1 MTPSFGAY
9 LAGSLSLVAMAASL
23 GFGGYWLRRWIVPEF
38 SGALARLAEVV
49 LGVSLF
55 VLTLYLLG
63 SISLL
68 REGWVVSVSIAVG
81 LVAGFVGRSR
91 SPRDV
96 APVEPPKVEMW
107 PFLIALGVASFTVAE
122 WTFPSLL
129 SLDRGMFGGDTTW
142 YHMPFA
148 ARFAQDASIVHLH
161 FTDPMRLVVWFY
173 PATSELINGAGIIV
187 MRNDF
192 LSPLLNLGWLAVG
205 LLAAWCIGRPYG
217 VAPHTLVAS
226 ALVFDSGVMVVTQ
239 AGEGRNDIMA
249 IALLVAYVAFIING
263 HQVRQTGSLVT
274 GDVAEKGRLID
285 RGPLILAGLAGG
297 LAISVKL
304 TMLAPVGA
312 IAVAVIVFNA
322 RELRTAINTTL
333 VLGAAMFV
341 TGGYWFLRNL
351 IHASNPTPQIGFGPL
366 NLPVPDQMPLD
377 PRPRFSVAHYLFEP
391 STYRNWFFPQL
402 ENALGP
408 FFGLILVVAFAAAIY
423 VVFKSRNRMLQAL
436 AGAALLTAV
445 VYLFTPLTA
454 AGPEGTPRG
463 FFTNTRYLMPGL
475 VLALVL
481 APLARPLR
489 SDEGHSRWT
498 LGFFTALFALTVL
511 STPIWFPRYIVGTV
525 LLTAALIW
533 VPAGLALLR
542 RSDGITRLATAGSV
556 AAVVVLAIV
565 LGRAQ
570 QVQYAE
576 KHYTEPQL
584 FLQEGGP
591 VKAFRWA
598 RPQHDQRIGI
608 AGGGE
613 IFFDQFGFY
622 GADLSNYVNY
632 IGVPGP
638 DGEYRLVTDCRNF
651 RERINAGD
659 YDYVVTSR
667 DSWDSLDSE
676 YAYPYRAWINQD
688 PASDEVLAEDVSPQP
703 DYVFKIN
710 GRLDPAGC
718 EGIRTPGA

>member
-9 LAGSLSLVAMAASL
+9 LAGSLSLVAIVASL

-49 LGVSLF
+49 VGVALF
-55 VLTLYLLG
+55 VVGMYLLG
-63 SISLL
+63 SVGLL
-68 REGWVVSVSIAVG
+68 REGWLIAASILLGIAAG
-81 LVAGFVGRSR
+81 LLGRSR
-91 SPRDV
+91 APRDV
-96 APVEPPKVEMW
+96 APVQPPKVDTW
-107 PFLIALGVASFTVAE
+107 PLLIAVGVAGFTVAE
-122 WTFPSLL
+122 WTFPALL

-148 ARFAQDASIVHLH
+148 ARFAQDASIVHLQ

-173 PATSELINGAGIIV
+173 PATSEMVHAAGIIL
-187 MRNDF
+187 MHDDF

-217 VAPHTLVAS
+217 VAPATLVAS

-239 AGEGRNDIMA
+239 AGEARNDIMA
-249 IALLVAYVAFIING
+249 IAMLVAYVAFIING
-263 HQVRQTGSLVT
+263 HQVRRGGTLVT
-274 GDVAEKGRLID
+274 GDVADAGPLID
-285 RGPLILAGLAGG
+285 RGPLIMAGLAGG

-312 IAVAVIVFNA
+312 IAVAVILFNA
-322 RELRTAINTTL
+322 RDRATRVTTTL
-333 VLGAAMFV
+333 VLGASLFV
-341 TGGYWFLRNL
+341 TGGYWFVRNL
-351 IHASNPTPQIGFGPL
+351 IHAGNPTPQIGFGPL
-366 NLPVPDQMPLD
+366 NLPVPNQMPLD
-377 PRPRFSVAHYLFEP
+377 PRPRFSVAHYIFQP
-391 STYRNWFFPQL
+391 STYRGWFFPQL

-408 FFGLILVVAFAAAIY
+408 FFGLILVVAFAATLY

-489 SDEGHSRWT
+489 SDQGHSRWT
-498 LGFFTALFALTVL
+498 LGFLAALYVLTVL
-511 STPIWFPRYIVGTV
+511 STPMWFPRYVGGTF
-525 LLTAALIW
+525 LLTAGLIFI
-533 VPAGLALLR
+533 PAGLVLLW
-542 RSDGITRLATAGSV
+542 RSKRITPLAAAGTV
-556 AAVVVLAIV
+556 AAAVLLAIV

-570 QVQYAE
+570 QVQYA
-576 KHYTEPQL
+576 KHHYSEPQL

-598 RPQHDQRIGI
+598 RRQHDQRIGVT
-608 AGGGE
+608 GGGE

-622 GADLSNYVNY
+622 GRDLSNYVNY

-638 DGEYRLVTDCRNF
+638 DGEYRLATNCRDF
-651 RERINAGD
+651 REQVNAGD

-667 DSWDSLDSE
+667 FSWDSLASE
-676 YAYPYRAWINQD
+676 YAHPYRAWINTD
-688 PASDEVLAEDVSPQP
+688 PAVTQVLEEDVAPQP
-703 DYVFKIN
+703 DHVYKID
-710 GRLDPAGC
+710 GRLDPDACAGLAK
-718 EGIRTPGA
+718 G

>member
-9 LAGSLSLVAMAASL
+9 VAGSLSLVAMLVAL

-38 SGALARLAEVV
+38 SGALARLAEIV

-55 VLTLYLLG
+55 LVALYFLG
-63 SISLL
+63 TVGLL
-68 REGWVVSVSIAVG
+68 RLGWVVSVTVAIGVIAG
-81 LVAGFVGRSR
+81 LVARSR
-91 SPRDV
+91 APRDIR
-96 APVEPPKVEMW
+96 PVEPPKVETW

-142 YHMPFA
+142 YHMPNA
-148 ARFAQDASIVHLH
+148 ARFAQDASIAHLH

-173 PATSELINGAGIIV
+173 PATSELLNGVGIVI

-192 LSPLLNLGWLAVG
+192 LSPLLNLGWLAFG
-205 LLAAWCIGRPYG
+205 FLAAWCVGRPYG

-249 IALLVAYVAFIING
+249 IAFLVAYVAFIVNG
-263 HQVRQTGSLVT
+263 HQFRRTGTLVT
-274 GDVAEKGRLID
+274 GDVEEKGRLID
-285 RGPLILAGLAGG
+285 RGPLIMAGLAGG
-297 LAISVKL
+297 VAISVKL

-312 IAVAVIVFNA
+312 IALAVIIFNA
-322 RELRTAINTTL
+322 RDLRIRVNTAL
-333 VLGAAMFV
+333 VLGSAMAV
-341 TGGYWFLRNL
+341 TGAYWFVRNL
-351 IHASNPTPQIGFGPL
+351 IHAGNPTPQIGYGPL

-377 PRPRFSVAHYLFEP
+377 PRPRFSVADYIFEP
-391 STYRNWFFPQL
+391 TVYRNWFFPQL

-408 FFGLILVVAFAAAIY
+408 FFGLILIVAFAAAVY

-436 AGAALLTAV
+436 AGAALVTAV

-454 AGPEGTPRG
+454 AGPEGVPRG

-475 VLALVL
+475 ILALVL

-498 LGFFTALFALTVL
+498 LGFLTVLYALTVL
-511 STPIWFPRYIVGTV
+511 STPIWFPRYVGGTI

-533 VPAGLALLR
+533 VPAAIALQR
-542 RSDGITRLATAGSV
+542 RRNGITPLGAAGAV
-556 AAVVVLAIV
+556 AAAVLLAIV

-570 QVQYAE
+570 QVQFAE
-576 KHYTEPQL
+576 EHYTEPEL
-584 FLQEGGP
+584 FLEEGGP

-608 AGGGE
+608 TGGGE
-613 IFFDQFGFY
+613 VFFDQFGFY
-622 GADLSNYVNY
+622 GGDLSNYVNY
-632 IGVPGP
+632 VGVPGP
-638 DGEYRLVTDCRNF
+638 DGEYRLATNCPDLL
-651 RERINAGD
+651 EQINRGD
-659 YDYVVTSR
+659 YDYLVTTQY
-667 DSWDSLDSE
+667 SWDSLESE
-676 YAYPYRAWINQD
+676 YAHPYRAWIEND
-688 PASDEVLAEDVSPQP
+688 PAAELVVEEDVSPQP
-703 DYVFKIN
+703 DYVYKIN
-710 GRLDPAGC
+710 GELDPAGC
-718 EGIRTPGA
+718 PAGDGT

>member
-9 LAGSLSLVAMAASL
+9 LAGSLSLVAMAAAF

-38 SGALARLAEVV
+38 SGALARLAEIT

-55 VLTLYLLG
+55 VLVLYLLG
-63 SISLL
+63 SLSLL
-68 REGWVVSVSIAVG
+68 REGWLVSLSILVG
-81 LVAGFVGRSR
+81 LGAGLAGRAR
-91 SPRDV
+91 ARRDV
-96 APVEPPKVEMW
+96 EPVQPPKVQFW
-107 PFLIALGVASFTVAE
+107 PFLIAVGVASFTVAE

-148 ARFAQDASIVHLH
+148 ARFAQDASTVHLH

-173 PATSELINGAGIIV
+173 PQTAELVNGAGIVIV
-187 MRNDF
+187 RNDF

-205 LLAAWCIGRPYG
+205 LLAAWCVGRPYG

-226 ALVFDSGVMVVTQ
+226 ALVFDSGVMIVTQ
-239 AGEGRNDIMA
+239 AGEGRNDVMA
-249 IALLVAYVAFIING
+249 IAFLVAYVAFIING
-263 HQVRQTGSLVT
+263 HQVRRTGTLVT
-274 GDVAEKGRLID
+274 GDVEDKGALID
-285 RGPLILAGLAGG
+285 RGPLIMAGLAGG

-312 IAVAVIVFNA
+312 IAVAVILFNA
-322 RELRTAINTTL
+322 RELRTRVNTTL
-333 VLGAAMFV
+333 VLGAAMLV
-341 TGGYWFLRNL
+341 TGGYWFIRNVV
-351 IHASNPTPQIGFGPL
+351 HASNPTPQIGYGPL

-377 PRPRFSVAHYLFEP
+377 PRPRFSVADYLFEP
-391 STYRNWFFPQL
+391 TIYRNWFFPQL

-408 FFGLILVVAFAAAIY
+408 FFGLILVVAFASAVY
-423 VVFKSRNRMLQAL
+423 VVFRSRNRMLQAL
-436 AGAALLTAV
+436 AGAALVTAI

-475 VLALVL
+475 VLALCL

-498 LGFFTALFALTVL
+498 LGFLTALYALTVL

-525 LLTAALIW
+525 LLTAALVW
-533 VPAGLALLR
+533 VPVGLVLARRNDSITPLGAAAAIAG
-542 RSDGITRLATAGSV
+542 
-556 AAVVVLAIV
+556 VVLLTVV

-570 QVQYAE
+570 QVQYSE
-576 KHYTEPQL
+576 KHYSEPEL

-591 VKAFRWA
+591 VKAFEWA
-598 RPQHDQRIGI
+598 RPQRDRRIGI

-613 IFFDQFGFY
+613 IFFSQYGLFG
-622 GADLSNYVNY
+622 GDLSNYVNY

-638 DGEYRLVTDCRNF
+638 DGEYRLATDCRTF
-651 RERINAGD
+651 RDRVNAGA

-667 DSWDSLDSE
+667 YSWDSLDSE
-676 YAYPYRAWINQD
+676 YAYPYRAWLNQD
-688 PASDEVLAEDVSPQP
+688 PAAEEVLQEDVSPQQV
-703 DYVFKIN
+703 YVYRLD
-710 GRLDPAGC
+710 GPLDPAGC
-718 EGIRTPGA
+718 ARVRTPSA

>member
-9 LAGSLSLVAMAASL
+9 LAGSLSLVAIVASL

-49 LGVSLF
+49 LGVALF
-55 VLTLYLLG
+55 VVALYLLG
-63 SISLL
+63 SVGLL
-68 REGWVVSVSIAVG
+68 REGWMVAATILTG

-91 SPRDV
+91 APRDV
-96 APVEPPKVEMW
+96 APVEPPKVDKW
-107 PFLIALGVASFTVAE
+107 PLLIALAVASFTVAE

-148 ARFAQDASIVHLH
+148 ARFAQDASIVHLQ

-173 PATSELINGAGIIV
+173 PATSEMLHAAGIIL
-187 MRNDF
+187 MHDDF
-192 LSPLLNLGWLAVG
+192 LSPLLNLGWLSVG

-217 VAPHTLVAS
+217 VAPATLVAS

-249 IALLVAYVAFIING
+249 IAMLVAYVAFIVNG
-263 HQVRQTGSLVT
+263 HQVRRGGSLVT
-274 GDVAEKGRLID
+274 GDVADAGPLID

-312 IAVAVIVFNA
+312 IAVAVILFNA
-322 RELRTAINTTL
+322 RELRTRVNTTL
-333 VLGAAMFV
+333 VLGASLFV
-341 TGGYWFLRNL
+341 TGGYWFVRNL
-351 IHASNPTPQIGFGPL
+351 IHAGNPTPQIGFGPL
-366 NLPVPDQMPLD
+366 NLPVPNQMPLD
-377 PRPRFSVAHYLFEP
+377 PRPRFSVAHYIFEP
-391 STYRNWFFPQL
+391 TTYRGWFFPQL

-408 FFGLILVVAFAAAIY
+408 FYGLILVVAFAATIY

-498 LGFFTALFALTVL
+498 LGFLTALYALTVL
-511 STPIWFPRYIVGTV
+511 STPMWFPRYVGGTF
-525 LLTAALIW
+525 LLTSALIF
-533 VPAGLALLR
+533 VPAGLVLLR
-542 RSDGITRLATAGSV
+542 RSNRITPLATVGTV
-556 AAVVVLAIV
+556 AAVVVLAIG

-570 QVQYAE
+570 QVQYA
-576 KHYTEPQL
+576 KHHYTEPQL

-598 RPQHDQRIGI
+598 RRQHDQRIGVT
-608 AGGGE
+608 GGGE

-622 GADLSNYVNY
+622 GGDLSNYVNY

-638 DGEYRLVTDCRNF
+638 DGEYRLATNCRDF
-651 RERINAGD
+651 REQVNAGD

-667 DSWDSLDSE
+667 FSWDSLTSE
-676 YAYPYRAWINQD
+676 YAHPYRAWITTD
-688 PASDEVLAEDVSPQP
+688 PAVEEVLEEDVAPQP
-703 DYVFKIN
+703 DYVFRIN

-718 EGIRTPGA
+718 AGLAKG

>member
-9 LAGSLSLVAMAASL
+9 LAGSLSLVAIVASL

-38 SGALARLAEVV
+38 SGALARLAEVT
-49 LGVSLF
+49 LGVVLF
-55 VLTLYLLG
+55 VLALYLLG
-63 SISLL
+63 SVSLL
-68 REGWVVSVSIAVG
+68 REGWVVSVVDRAR
-81 LVAGFVGRSR
+81 AGRRASSDARGRRATST
-91 SPRDV
+91 
-96 APVEPPKVEMW
+96 PVEPPKVDMW

-148 ARFAQDASIVHLH
+148 ARFAQDASIVDLH

-173 PATSELINGAGIIV
+173 PATSELINGAGIIL
-187 MRNDF
+187 MHDDF

-249 IALLVAYVAFIING
+249 IAFLVAYVAFIING
-263 HQVRQTGSLVT
+263 HQVRRSGSLVT
-274 GDVAEKGRLID
+274 GDVADAGRADRPRAPDPGRPRRRPGDLGEADDAGAGGCD
-285 RGPLILAGLAGG
+285 RGRGDPLQRPRAAHPRQHDPGPRRGDVRHRRLLVRAQPAACRQPDAADRLR
-297 LAISVKL
+297 
-304 TMLAPVGA
+304 
-312 IAVAVIVFNA
+312 A
-322 RELRTAINTTL
+322 RSTFR
-333 VLGAAMFV
+333 
-341 TGGYWFLRNL
+341 
-351 IHASNPTPQIGFGPL
+351 SPTRCRSTPG
-366 NLPVPDQMPLD
+366 
-377 PRPRFSVAHYLFEP
+377 PRFSVAHYLFEP
-391 STYRNWFFPQL
+391 TTYRNWFFPQL

-408 FFGLILVVAFAAAIY
+408 FYGLILVVAFAAAIY

-498 LGFFTALFALTVL
+498 LGFLTALYALTVL

-533 VPAGLALLR
+533 VPAWLGSAAR
-542 RSDGITRLATAGSV
+542 DGITPLAAAGER
-556 AAVVVLAIV
+556 
-565 LGRAQ
+565 GRGGGTGDRARPRPAGP
-570 QVQYAE
+570 VRREPLHRAE
-576 KHYTEPQL
+576 L

-613 IFFDQFGFY
+613 IFFDQYGFY
-622 GADLSNYVNY
+622 GATS
-632 IGVPGP
+632 P
-638 DGEYRLVTDCRNF
+638 TTSTTSACRAPTASTGW
-651 RERINAGD
+651 RPTAAASA
-659 YDYVVTSR
+659 SR
-667 DSWDSLDSE
+667 ST
-676 YAYPYRAWINQD
+676 
-688 PASDEVLAEDVSPQP
+688 PA
-703 DYVFKIN
+703 
-710 GRLDPAGC
+710 
-718 EGIRTPGA
+718 TTTTW

>member
-1 MTPSFGAY
+1 M
-9 LAGSLSLVAMAASL
+9 
-23 GFGGYWLRRWIVPEF
+23 
-38 SGALARLAEVV
+38 
-49 LGVSLF
+49 
-55 VLTLYLLG
+55 
-63 SISLL
+63 
-68 REGWVVSVSIAVG
+68 
-81 LVAGFVGRSR
+81 
-91 SPRDV
+91 
-96 APVEPPKVEMW
+96 
-107 PFLIALGVASFTVAE
+107 
-122 WTFPSLL
+122 
-129 SLDRGMFGGDTTW
+129 
-142 YHMPFA
+142 
-148 ARFAQDASIVHLH
+148 
-161 FTDPMRLVVWFY
+161 
-173 PATSELINGAGIIV
+173 
-187 MRNDF
+187 
-192 LSPLLNLGWLAVG
+192 
-205 LLAAWCIGRPYG
+205 
-217 VAPHTLVAS
+217 
-226 ALVFDSGVMVVTQ
+226 
-239 AGEGRNDIMA
+239 
-249 IALLVAYVAFIING
+249 
-263 HQVRQTGSLVT
+263 
-274 GDVAEKGRLID
+274 
-285 RGPLILAGLAGG
+285 AGLAGG

-312 IAVAVIVFNA
+312 IAVAVILFNA

-341 TGGYWFLRNL
+341 TGGYWFVRNL

-436 AGAALLTAV
+436 AGAALVTAV

-533 VPAGLALLR
+533 VPAGLAMLR
-542 RSDGITRLATAGSV
+542 RSDGITPLATAGSV

-638 DGEYRLVTDCRNF
+638 DGEYRLATDCRSF
-651 RERINAGD
+651 RERINAGN

-667 DSWDSLDSE
+667 YSWDSLDSE
-676 YAYPYRAWINQD
+676 YAHPYRAWINQD
-688 PASDEVLAEDVSPQP
+688 PAAEEVLAEDVSPQP
-703 DYVFKIN
+703 DYVFRIN
-710 GRLDPAGC
+710 GRLDPGRLRRHPHARGLITGRAAARASADVQKVAEVASCAGEVERAC
-718 EGIRTPGA
+718 LPKSRNASWSVRIAMQYALTNDVVRPSRSPLPFLHCLSSSGPPP

>member
-9 LAGSLSLVAMAASL
+9 LAGSLSLVAIVVSL

-49 LGVSLF
+49 LGVALF
-55 VLTLYLLG
+55 VVSLYLLG
-63 SISLL
+63 SVGLL
-68 REGWVVSVSIAVG
+68 REGWVVSVTILLG
-81 LVAGFVGRSR
+81 LLAGVAGRSQA
-91 SPRDV
+91 PRDV
-96 APVEPPKVEMW
+96 TPVEPPKVGQW
-107 PFLIALGVASFTVAE
+107 PLLIALAVASFTVAE

-148 ARFAQDASIVHLH
+148 ARFVQDASIVHLQ

-173 PATSELINGAGIIV
+173 PATSELVHGAGIIL
-187 MRNDF
+187 MHDDF
-192 LSPLLNLGWLAVG
+192 LSPLLNLGWLSVG

-239 AGEGRNDIMA
+239 AGEARNDIMA
-249 IALLVAYVAFIING
+249 IAMLVAYVAFIING
-263 HQVRQTGSLVT
+263 HQVRRSGSLVT
-274 GDVAEKGRLID
+274 GDVADAGPLID
-285 RGPLILAGLAGG
+285 RGPLIMAGLAGG

-312 IAVAVIVFNA
+312 IAVAVILFNA
-322 RELRTAINTTL
+322 RELRTRINTTV
-333 VLGAAMFV
+333 VLGASMFV
-341 TGGYWFLRNL
+341 TGGYWFVRNL

-377 PRPRFSVAHYLFEP
+377 PRPRFSVAHYIFEP
-391 STYRNWFFPQL
+391 TTYRGWFFPQL

-408 FFGLILVVAFAAAIY
+408 FFGLILVVAFAATIY

-498 LGFFTALFALTVL
+498 LGFLTALYVLTVL
-511 STPIWFPRYIVGTV
+511 STPQWFPRYVGGTV

-533 VPAGLALLR
+533 IPAGLVLLR
-542 RSDGITRLATAGSV
+542 RRNGITPLATAGSV

-576 KHYTEPQL
+576 HHYTEPQL
-584 FLQEGGP
+584 FLAEGGP

-598 RPQHDQRIGI
+598 RRQHDQRIGI

-622 GADLSNYVNY
+622 GRDLSNYVNY

-638 DGEYRLVTDCRNF
+638 DGEYRLAENCRDF
-651 RERINAGD
+651 REQVNAGD

-667 DSWDSLDSE
+667 FSWDSLTSE
-676 YAYPYRAWINQD
+676 FAHPYRAWINTD
-688 PASDEVLAEDVSPQP
+688 PAAQEVLEEDVSPQP
-703 DYVFKIN
+703 DYVYRID
-710 GRLDPAGC
+710 GRLDPSACSGLSQ
-718 EGIRTPGA
+718 G